1 MNELGIAQAIADGR
15 LPSGTRFM
23 GSAFYALRVSG
34 TGAAWR
40 ESLGEYVYRS
50 PRLWLAPEMQ
60 RRCCG
65 VPLIWDHPPD
75 GTLDGDALHRRIIG
89 TLILGFVRSPELW
102 GIARILD
109 EDAAEALDLGGFDTS
124 PSVMIPNGDSE
135 TIMVD
140 GDPLLIEGD
149 PALFDHLAIC
159 SAGVWSKGKAPAG
172 VVASET
178 LEKVAA

>member
-40 ESLGEYVYRS
+40 GSVAEYVYRS
-50 PRLWLAPEMQ
+50 PKIWLSPEMQ

-65 VPLIWDHPPD
+65 VPLIWDHPSD

-89 TLILGFVRSPELW
+89 TLILGFVRPPELW
-102 GIARILD
+102 GIGRVID
-109 EDAAEALDLGGFDTS
+109 DAAAQMLDLGGFDTS
-124 PSVMIPNGDSE
+124 PSVMIPAGDND
-135 TIMVD
+135 TITVD

-159 SAGVWSKGKAPAG
+159 GAGVWSKGRPPTG
-172 VVASET
+172 VMANET
-178 LEKVAA
+178 LEKAA